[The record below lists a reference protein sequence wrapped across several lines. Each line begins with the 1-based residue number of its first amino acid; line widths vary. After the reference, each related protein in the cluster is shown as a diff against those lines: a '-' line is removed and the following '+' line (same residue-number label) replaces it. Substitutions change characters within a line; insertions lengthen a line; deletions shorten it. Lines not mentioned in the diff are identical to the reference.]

1 MAVKKIIY
9 HCYGGAHS
17 SIVAAA
23 IHLNKLN
30 TDKKPTTDELM
41 SLSLFDRQTK
51 EGHGQIHFFGFDEW
65 GNHIHSVGCR
75 NVGTSVENVVT
86 SVSKLLNLQDDLL
99 FIDTLH
105 CVNIKMRV
113 GGYIS
118 RRLGWIDQG
127 RPIVLKGTQ
136 AAFPQ
141 LVDLVKQVKAE
152 VSA

>member
-1 MAVKKIIY
+1 MAVKKVIY

-17 SIVAAA
+17 SVVAAA
-23 IHLNKLN
+23 IHLNKFN
-30 TDKKPTTDELM
+30 IDKKPTTDELM

-51 EGHGQIHFFGFDEW
+51 EGHGQIHFLGFDEW
-65 GNHIHSVGCR
+65 GNQIHSVGCR
-75 NVGTSVENVVT
+75 NVGKSVKNVVT
-86 SVSKLLNLQDDLL
+86 SVSKMFDLDDDLI

-113 GGYIS
+113 GGYLS

-127 RPIVLKGTQ
+127 RPIVLQGTKD
-136 AAFPQ
+136 AFPQ
-141 LVDLVKQVKAE
+141 LVELVKQVKAE

>member
-1 MAVKKIIY
+1 MTVKKIIY

-23 IHLNKLN
+23 IHLNQLK

-41 SLSLFDRQTK
+41 GLALFDRQSK
-51 EGHGQIHFFGFDEW
+51 EGHGQLHFFGFDEW

-86 SVSKLLNLQDDLL
+86 SVSKLLKLQDDLL

-105 CVNIKMRV
+105 CVSIKMRV

-127 RPIVLKGTQ
+127 RPVVLKGTQ
-136 AAFPQ
+136 DVFFQ
-141 LVDLVKQVKAE
+141 LVDLVKQVKAQ